1 VKLSL
6 TISMRNSSAQRMFLP
21 LASLFFALGI
31 VFSSPYIGM
40 LRDYLSLSFGDY
52 FNLFIYILLGT
63 TFIAVALFLSAHI
76 KTERLKRYS
85 AAGAVVLSLLLVR
98 RALISLDSRV
108 ALIELIHFAEY
119 GILSLLIFYALKGRL
134 SNRLACCWSL
144 MLTTAVGMSDE
155 GLQWLLSS
163 RVGELRD
170 LAIDA
175 SGGLIG
181 QLFLLLVIYPRGVIY
196 RASPR
201 QTRSFF
207 LGLSFFILLGGLFID
222 QVQRGYWVEDR
233 TVGRFKSRSTF
244 SQLRQLQGERLH
256 LWSRNPLLLREI
268 SGNNREP
275 LWRME
280 DFYLTE
286 ARCHTRWRNQYE
298 EEGDL
303 YRAVKENLIL
313 TKWYHPYI
321 SLTHQQW
328 ERRRMQDY
336 LKKVGQQKEQPYISI
351 CFQYLYHL
359 PRRSVYWLL
368 VFALAGVPFFLVFRQ
383 ARAGRKN
390 KGFTK
395 NGTH

>member
-1 VKLSL
+1 MK
-6 TISMRNSSAQRMFLP
+6 NSSVKRRFLP
-21 LASLFFALGI
+21 LASLIFSVGI

-40 LRDYLSLSFGDY
+40 LRDYLSLFFGSY

-63 TFIAVALFLSAHI
+63 VFINVALFLSAHI

-85 AAGAVVLSLLLVR
+85 AAGAVALSLLLVR
-98 RALISLDSRV
+98 RALISPDNRV
-108 ALIELIHFAEY
+108 ALIELIHLAEY
-119 GILSLLIFYALKGRL
+119 GILSLLIFYSLKGRL

-144 MLTTAVGMSDE
+144 MLTTMVGMSDE

-175 SGGLIG
+175 SGGMIG
-181 QLFLLLVIYPRGVIY
+181 QLFLFLVIYPSRVKYI
-196 RASPR
+196 ASFR
-201 QTRSFF
+201 HIRSFY
-207 LGLSFFILLGGLFID
+207 LGLALFILLGGLFID
-222 QVQRGYWVEDR
+222 QVQRGYWIEDS
-233 TVGRFKSRSTF
+233 TIGRFKSRFTS
-244 SQLRQLQGERLH
+244 SKLHQLQERRLS
-256 LWSRNPLLLREI
+256 LWSGNPLLLREI
-268 SGNNREP
+268 SDSERET

-286 ARCHTRWRNQYE
+286 ARCHTRWRNQHE

-303 YRAVKENLIL
+303 YQAVKENLIL
-313 TKWYHPYI
+313 TKWYHFYI

-336 LKKVGQQKEQPYISI
+336 LKKVGQQREQPYISI
-351 CFQYLYHL
+351 CFRDLYHL

-368 VFALAGVPFFLVFRQ
+368 VFILAGVPFSLAFWR
-383 ARAGRKN
+383 RREGS
-390 KGFTK
+390 
-395 NGTH
+395 